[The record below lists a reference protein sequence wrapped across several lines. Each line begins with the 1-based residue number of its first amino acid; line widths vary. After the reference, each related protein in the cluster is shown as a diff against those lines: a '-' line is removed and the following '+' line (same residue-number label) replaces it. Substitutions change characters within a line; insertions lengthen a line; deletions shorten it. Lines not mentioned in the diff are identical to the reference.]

1 MSLKRHDDGSPW
13 SLCRRPWTVMYFT
26 ANGRALPCCIA
37 PFSQRGY
44 ENYTLGDA
52 TQQTLQ
58 EIWNGEAYGSFRDAL
73 LSDRAAGRLCALRLA
88 LEPLNNGPCEQRR
101 CSAPAGG
108 GARGRRHPDTGR
120 GAVDRGRRTAASRA
134 PWLTASSW
142 RMAAVAMPPRL
153 RAREAGAE
161 VIAAGR
167 GYGRACLAATMAAD
181 DADIVVFMDGDGAD
195 DPQRHRQAGRAD
207 PLRPLRFRH
216 RLARARQTRAW
227 KHCLAPAR
235 GGSCW
240 PAGACGSFTA
250 CATPTC
256 ARSGPSG
263 ATRCWSL
270 ECASS
275 PTAGISKCKCARRG
289 RDCAFWKFQSTIAGA
304 AAARRRLRE
313 ACRVPSGL
321 ACASLRRSFAF
332 RIKPGRI
339 RRRANASC
347 SAMPSN
353 AP

>member
-1 MSLKRHDDGSPW
+1 MAL
-13 SLCRRPWTVMYFT
+13 
-26 ANGRALPCCIA
+26 AN
-37 PFSQRGY
+37 
-44 ENYTLGDA
+44 NGDA
-52 TQQTLQ
+52 RHQPVAGRVVVVIPTLD
-58 EIWNGEAYGSFRDAL
+58 EAQSIAAVVRSIPRPLVGRIIVADGGSRDA
-73 LSDRAAGRLCALRLA
+73 
-88 LEPLNNGPCEQRR
+88 
-101 CSAPAGG
+101 
-108 GARGRRHPDTGR
+108 T
-120 GAVDRGRRTAASRA
+120 V
-134 PWLTASSW
+134 
-142 RMAAVAMPPRL
+142 L
-153 RAREAGAE
+153 RAQEAGAE

-195 DPQRHRQAGRAD
+195 DPQDIARLSAAD

-216 RLARARQTRAW
+216 RIARTRQTRAW

-235 GGSCW
+235 GRSCW
-240 PAGACGSFTA
+240 PAGGCGSFTA

-256 ARSGPSG
+256 ARSGPSV

-304 AAARRRLRE
+304 AAARQRLRA
-313 ACRVPSGL
+313 ACRVPCGL

-339 RRRANASC
+339 RRRANASF
-347 SAMPSN
+347 SASLQTLRNQMGI
-353 AP
+353 ATT